1 MPWLFGSGDAAKLA
15 SVVVAAIA
23 AAIVGALLARFT
35 GRSIFFS
42 ASRQVLIAAVAASV
56 TYGIGVLLGT

>member
-1 MPWLFGSGDAAKLA
+1 LDRATPRS
-15 SVVVAAIA
+15 SRRSS
-23 AAIVGALLARFT
+23 LLARFT

>member
-1 MPWLFGSGDAAKLA
+1 MI
-15 SVVVAAIA
+15 VAAVA

-35 GRSIFFS
+35 GRSILFS

-56 TYGIGVLLGT
+56 TYGIGVALGT